1 MIVEVEQARFIY
13 PNPLSYRPIRVGE
26 VDTIEMRLE
35 TLGVGA
41 ALPSLPL
48 GLDRGLTIS
57 VDFDECYK
65 EARERSRL

>member
-1 MIVEVEQARFIY
+1 MIVEVETARFIY
-13 PNPLSYRPIRVGE
+13 PNSLSYRPIRVGE